1 MNTTSDTPIQVTAD
15 NFESEVI
22 ESTVPVVVDFWAPWC
37 GPCRAIGPVLEE
49 LSSAYA
55 GKVKVAKI
63 NVDEEAELANA
74 FHVQSIPTLAAM
86 KGKEV
91 VDLQVGFGG
100 RPALEKLFDKLSTE
114 GLDTQAADLA

>member
-74 FHVQSIPTLAAM
+74 FHVQSIPTLAAR

-100 RPALEKLFDKLSTE
+100 RPALEKLVDKLSTE